1 MTTLLLIVIYVS
13 FIGLGLPDSLFGS
26 AWPAIYSDLG
36 LPKDYANF
44 VTIIISIGTALSS
57 FFSARLIN
65 KFGTKT
71 ITLLSSAIIALSLLG
86 FSLSNNILALCV
98 CSIPAGLG
106 AGAIDAGL
114 NNYIALN
121 YSATHMNFLHC
132 FYGVGV
138 ALSPYLLSL
147 ALSFSNDWR
156 LGYRIVFYIQLG
168 ITLLSLISLPLWK
181 KVNAKNNIIEK
192 KGKTLSFKQLC
203 KTPGVVIGWVV
214 YFTTTALE
222 FTCGTWSCTY
232 LVETVRISEAQAAR
246 IFLFFY
252 VGMTVGRFLS
262 GVVSNKL
269 CYKQILAIGYGTV
282 GLGIL
287 ILFLPLPVQF
297 KGVALF
303 LIGLGNGPTY
313 PNLTYQTPKFFG
325 EEASMSMVGAQM
337 LMATLGILI
346 MPPIFGFLAENISF
360 NIFPLYILIMFVI
373 MVVSTIIF
381 IKKVQSEKNK

>member
-1 MTTLLLIVIYVS
+1 MTTLLLIVLYIC
-13 FIGLGLPDSLFGS
+13 FIGLGLPDSLFGG
-26 AWPAIYSDLG
+26 AWPAIYSELN
-36 LPKDYANF
+36 LPKDYASF
-44 VTIIISIGTALSS
+44 VTVIISIGTALSS
-57 FFSARLIN
+57 YFSARLIN
-65 KFGTKT
+65 KLGTKIVT
-71 ITLLSSAIIALSLLG
+71 VLSSAIIALSLLG
-86 FSLSNNILALCV
+86 FSLANNMWFLCL

-121 YSATHMNFLHC
+121 YNAFSMNLLHC

-147 ALSFSNDWR
+147 TLSLNNDWR
-156 LGYRIVFYIQLG
+156 LGYRIVFYIQLA
-168 ITLLSLISLPLWK
+168 ITILALLSLPLWN
-181 KVNAKNNIIEK
+181 KVNAKNNIEEK
-192 KGKTLSFKQLC
+192 KGKTLNFKQLC

-232 LVETVRISEAQAAR
+232 LVETMQITEAIGAK

-252 VGMTVGRFLS
+252 VGMTIGRFLS
-262 GVVSNKL
+262 GVVSSKL
-269 CYKQILAIGYGTV
+269 NYTQILTVGYATV

-287 ILFLPLPVQF
+287 ILFLPLSLPY
-297 KGVALF
+297 KGFALF
-303 LIGLGNGPTY
+303 LIGFGNGPTY

-325 EEASMSMVGAQM
+325 EEVSMSMVGSQM

-346 MPPIFGFLAENISF
+346 MPPIFGFLAESISF

-373 MVVSTIIF
+373 MVISTVIF
-381 IKKVQSEKNK
+381 INKVKSEKSK

>member
-13 FIGLGLPDSLFGS
+13 FIGLGLPDSLFGA

-71 ITLLSSAIIALSLLG
+71 VTLLSSAIIALSLLG

-98 CSIPAGLG
+98 WSIPAGFG

-147 ALSFSNDWR
+147 ALSYSNDWR

-181 KVNAKNNIIEK
+181 KVNAQKHIVEK
-192 KGKTLSFKQLC
+192 KGKTLTLSQLI

-232 LVETVRISEAQAAR
+232 LVETVRISEAHAAR

-262 GVVSNKL
+262 GVVSSRL
-269 CYKQILAIGYGTV
+269 CYKQILAIGYSTV

-325 EEASMSMVGAQM
+325 EEVSMSMVGAQM

-360 NIFPLYILIMFVI
+360 KIFPLYILIMFVI

-381 IKKVQSEKNK
+381 INKIKSEKNK